1 MRRVLILA
9 AAIAPLIAGCAT
21 NSKIGAPD
29 TRVPAGF
36 EGPPA
41 PDSLPETAL
50 DRWWELYED
59 EQLETLV
66 DQALTSGFDQEIA
79 LARLEQAYF
88 QRRVTNAQ
96 TLPQGNITGTAGR
109 SSTELLS
116 GAAVPGDPN
125 AAFPGAI
132 TSASATF
139 NVSWELDLFG
149 RLRTQRRIA
158 NADFRTAQY
167 TYEATRTALA
177 ASVADS
183 LFQARGL
190 AMQLADAEESLRIN
204 RELEHIARLRVEH
217 GLAPSADLDQAVANS
232 GQTAAT
238 VENLQSQLNTARRS
252 LLLLVGRGVDPLASL
267 PMPAEVG
274 AVPSVPQLLPARLLQ
289 RRPDVKQA
297 EWALASQIERHK
309 LSKLALFP
317 TLNLQ
322 PGATISQT
330 VGEFDQTSLFW
341 NLALGLTVPVLD
353 RPRLLAEVGV
363 ARGLGEEFVINYE
376 RAVQTAYVE
385 TENALVL
392 LDSDR
397 RRVDILRAAEASAE
411 SGYRKKRQG
420 YLLGVDDLTTAL
432 VAETTWRQLRIQ
444 RTAAEVT
451 LMQRSV
457 QLFRALG
464 GGWSPE
470 APAASA
476 PQTIAVRGI
485 K

>member
-1 MRRVLILA
+1 MRRALILA
-9 AAIAPLIAGCAT
+9 AAIAPLVAGCAT
-21 NSKIGAPD
+21 NSKVSTPD
-29 TRVPAGF
+29 TRVPAAF

-66 DQALTSGFDQEIA
+66 EQALSGSFDQEIA

-88 QRRVTNAQ
+88 QRQVTNAA
-96 TLPQGNITGTAGR
+96 TLPQGNLTATGGR
-109 SSTELLS
+109 LGTEVLS
-116 GAAVPGDPN
+116 GGPLPNPPGQS
-125 AAFPGAI
+125 

-149 RLRTQRRIA
+149 RHRTTRRLA

-183 LFQARGL
+183 LFVARGL
-190 AMQLADAEESLRIN
+190 AMQLADAQESLRIN
-204 RELEHIARLRVEH
+204 KELEHIARLRVEH

-232 GQTAAT
+232 GQTAAS
-238 VENLQSQLNTARRS
+238 VENLQSQLTTARRS

-274 AVPSVPQLLPARLLQ
+274 AVPSVPQLLPSRLLQ

-297 EWALASQIERHK
+297 EWALTSQLERHQ

-317 TLNLQ
+317 TLSLQ
-322 PGATISQT
+322 PGATVSQT
-330 VGEFDQTSLFW
+330 VGAFDQTSLLW

-363 ARGLGEEFVINYE
+363 ARGFGEELVISYE

-432 VAETTWRQLRIQ
+432 VAENTWRQLRVQ